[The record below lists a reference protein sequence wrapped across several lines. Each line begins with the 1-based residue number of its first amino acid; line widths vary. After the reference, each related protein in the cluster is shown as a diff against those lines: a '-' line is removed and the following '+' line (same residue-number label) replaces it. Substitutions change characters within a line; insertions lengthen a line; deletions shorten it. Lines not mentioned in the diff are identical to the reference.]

1 MSESISDL
9 VPATLSQLGLP
20 VPSDVIHTML
30 IRDCRFVGYKLSY
43 DGGYA
48 VWESGGNTLEFTT
61 RRESCSRRLPWRHGK
76 GRRRK
81 APFATTTRTS
91 PFARLP
97 VSQAKP
103 HPDRI
108 KGRAAERERPLQPF
122 SSLIIGA

>member
-48 VWESGGNTLEFTT
+48 VWESGGNTLEFYNQEGKLLTT
-61 RRESCSRRLPWRHGK
+61 VALETWK
-76 GRRRK
+76 G
-81 APFATTTRTS
+81 
-91 PFARLP
+91 
-97 VSQAKP
+97 
-103 HPDRI
+103 
-108 KGRAAERERPLQPF
+108 AA
-122 SSLIIGA
+122 